1 MIRFLRRSIALSIC
15 FFCLSNNFVRA
26 AGEVTVEPF
35 GKTADGQ
42 EVKQFVLTGANGSTA
57 KIISRGATLRSF
69 TMKDNAGNVDDVL
82 FGFDTVAG
90 YESDDNQYFGCTVGR
105 VCNRIGGASF
115 ELNDTTYNLFA
126 NDGDNTLHGGNG
138 RSFDKVVW
146 EGEEIEVADGVGVEF
161 KYFSPDGEEGFP
173 GNLHASVRFVLTD
186 EGSLAISYKATA
198 DMETPVNLTNHAYFN
213 LSGAGAP
220 TILDHVL
227 MIDADAYTPTDES
240 LIPTGEIKSVEGTPL
255 DFRKPTVIGKRIDP
269 LTDTAAIGYDHNFV
283 LTSPAGKVRKV
294 AVLQHPTNGRSV
306 TVLTDQPGLQFYSG
320 NFLKGQTGKDGKTYA
335 YRSGLCMEA
344 QHFPDSVH
352 HDNFPSILLSSGET
366 YQQTTVYQFKT
377 E

>member
-1 MIRFLRRSIALSIC
+1 MIRSLVGAAILSLLLI
-15 FFCLSNNFVRA
+15 NFA
-26 AGEVTVEPF
+26 FAEGEVSVEPF
-35 GKTADGQ
+35 GKTADGK

-57 KIISRGATLRSF
+57 KIITRGATLRSF
-69 TMKDNAGNVDDVL
+69 TIKDNQGKVDDVL

-105 VCNRIGGASF
+105 VCNRIDGASF
-115 ELNDTTYNLFA
+115 ELNGQTFKLFA
-126 NDGDNTLHGGNG
+126 NDGENTLHGGNG

-146 EGEEIEVADGVGVEF
+146 EGAEVQVDDGVGVEF
-161 KYFSPDGEEGFP
+161 KYFSPDAEEGFP
-173 GNLHASVRFVLTD
+173 GNLHASVRYVLTD
-186 EGSLAISYKATA
+186 DGALAISYKATA

-213 LSGAGAP
+213 LSGAGAA
-220 TILDHVL
+220 TILDHIL
-227 MIDADAYTPTDES
+227 MIDADSYTPTDET
-240 LIPTGEIKSVEGTPL
+240 LIPTGEIKSVKGTPL
-255 DFRKPTVIGKRIDP
+255 DFQKPTVIGKRIDP

-294 AVLQHPTNGRSV
+294 AVLSHPSNGRSV

-335 YRSGLCMEA
+335 YRSGLCLEA

-352 HDNFPSILLSSGET
+352 HDNFPSILLNSGET
-366 YQQTTVYQFKT
+366 YRQTTVYRFAT